1 MADINAVGAQFI
13 NYYYQTFDASRPQL
27 GPLYRPTSMLSFE
40 GNQTLGDAAIVE
52 KLSGLPLDGLVHK
65 IATQDIQPIDG
76 GLLITVTGQLLAGGE
91 TNAQFFTQTFH
102 LKPEG
107 SSYYV
112 QNDIFRLVYG
122 L

>member
-1 MADINAVGAQFI
+1 MADINAIGAQFTEF
-13 NYYYQTFDASRPQL
+13 YYKTFDSGRNQL
-27 GPLYRPTSMLSFE
+27 GALYRPTSMLSFE
-40 GNQTLGDAAIVE
+40 GAQTLGDAAIVE
-52 KLSGLPLDGLVHK
+52 KLTGLPLDGLVHK
-65 IATQDIQPIDG
+65 ISTQDVQPLDG

-102 LKPEG
+102 LKPDAG
-107 SSYYV
+107 SYYV